1 MKSPSSAGH
10 ISSSGSLADVAL
22 RLHARDDV
30 AIAKQDLPC
39 GSTYRL
45 DAGGDG
51 GQLTLT
57 DDIPQGHKLALHA
70 IQPGEA
76 VKRYGQIIGFAMSLI
91 QPGAH
96 VHTHNLGIQEFDRQI
111 TTDQDTPTGQAVQ
124 MDKPLTFD
132 GYLRP
137 DGRAGTRNYLAIIS
151 TVNCSAHVCREIA
164 RYFTPERLGDYP
176 NVDGVIA
183 LTHGYGCATRIG
195 SQDYDLLQRTL
206 VGMAVHPN
214 VGAYLL
220 VGLGCESNQPLD
232 MLKKY
237 PQHSQNIASQ
247 QAPPVLM
254 IQEIGGVRKTIQAGI
269 EAVQQLLPQVNAVS
283 RTAQPLSKLMLAL
296 QCGGSDAWSGVTAN
310 PMVGLVADKLVAQGG
325 TIVLGETTEI
335 FGAEHLLAGRAVDLQ
350 VRDKLFEMVRW
361 WQDYAVRTGVEIDDN
376 RSVGNAAGG
385 LTTIYEK
392 SLGAVAKAGSSPLR
406 GVYDYAEQVSATG
419 FTFMNTPGYDPVGVT
434 GQVAG
439 GCNLVL
445 FTTGRG
451 SVFGFYPAPSIK
463 ISTNSELYHRM
474 EDDMDLDAGV
484 ILNGAPMEDVAQG
497 LFDLVIAVAS
507 GQASKSEAQGIGEAE
522 FVPWRLSGT
531 L

>member
-1 MKSPSSAGH
+1 MKSSYLPGH
-10 ISSSGSLADVAL
+10 ISSLGQLADVAL
-22 RLHARDDV
+22 RLHESDDV
-30 AIAKQDLPC
+30 AIAKQDLQR
-39 GSTYRL
+39 GSTY
-45 DAGGDG
+45 
-51 GQLTLT
+51 QLGASGTSEQLALSN
-57 DDIPQGHKLALHA
+57 DIPQGHKLALRT
-70 IQPGEA
+70 IQPGTV
-76 VKRYGQIIGFAMSLI
+76 VKRYGQIIGFAACLI
-91 QPGAH
+91 QPGEH
-96 VHTHNLGIQEFDRQI
+96 VHTHNLGIQEFDRQVVASREM
-111 TTDQDTPTGQAVQ
+111 PAGQVAQ
-124 MDKPLTFD
+124 KEKTLTFD

-137 DGRAGTRNYLAIIS
+137 DGRAGTRNYIAVIS

-164 RYFTPERLGDYP
+164 RHFTQEYLADYP

-195 SQDYDLLQRTL
+195 SQDYELLQRTL

-214 VGAYLL
+214 IGAYLL

-237 PQHSQNIASQ
+237 PQHSQNISPQ

-254 IQEIGGVRKTIQAGI
+254 IQEIGGVRKTVRAGI
-269 EAVQQLLPQVNAVS
+269 EAVQRLLPQVNAVS
-283 RTAQPLSKLMLAL
+283 RSAQPVSKLMLAL
-296 QCGGSDAWSGVTAN
+296 QCGGSDTWSGITAN
-310 PMVGLVADKLVAQGG
+310 PMVGLAADRLVAQGG
-325 TIVLGETTEI
+325 TVVLGETTEI
-335 FGAEHLLAGRAVDLQ
+335 YGAEHLLAGRAVDQL

-361 WQDYAVRTGVEIDDN
+361 WQDYAAKTGVEIDDN

-392 SLGAVAKAGSSPLR
+392 SLGAVAKAGSSPLM
-406 GVYDYAEQVSATG
+406 GVYDYAERVTAKG

-463 ISTNSELYHRM
+463 ISTNSELYYRM
-474 EDDMDLDAGV
+474 EEDMDLDAGV
-484 ILNGAPMEDVAQG
+484 ILNGIPMEDAAQD
-497 LFDLVIAVAS
+497 LFDLVIATAS
-507 GQASKSEAQGIGEAE
+507 GRASKSEAQGIGEAE